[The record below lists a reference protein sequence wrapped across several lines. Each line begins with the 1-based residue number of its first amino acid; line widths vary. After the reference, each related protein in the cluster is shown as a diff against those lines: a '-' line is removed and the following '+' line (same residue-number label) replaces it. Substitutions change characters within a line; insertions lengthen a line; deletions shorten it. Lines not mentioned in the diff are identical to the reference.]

1 MLTACKL
8 IAIIFACSNYVLIEC
23 STPWLTTRRRT
34 CPICKGDVVRSM
46 QRGNLSRQNSF
57 EDRPESLAH
66 SDLDDVDEE
75 EVQTQAAT
83 ARNDS
88 PSAALPMD
96 DRDLEIGSRQQRL
109 RRDAPPFEV
118 WREWATSF
126 LPQASSSQTRRRDEA
141 DRDR

>member
-1 MLTACKL
+1 
-8 IAIIFACSNYVLIEC
+8 
-23 STPWLTTRRRT
+23 
-34 CPICKGDVVRSM
+34 M

-57 EDRPESLAH
+57 EDRSESLAN

-75 EVQTQAAT
+75 EVQAQAAT

-96 DRDLEIGSRQQRL
+96 EQDLEVGTRQQ
-109 RRDAPPFEV
+109 RDAPPLEA
-118 WREWATSF
+118 WRDWATSF
-126 LPQASSSQTRRRDEA
+126 LPQASSSRSRRRDEA